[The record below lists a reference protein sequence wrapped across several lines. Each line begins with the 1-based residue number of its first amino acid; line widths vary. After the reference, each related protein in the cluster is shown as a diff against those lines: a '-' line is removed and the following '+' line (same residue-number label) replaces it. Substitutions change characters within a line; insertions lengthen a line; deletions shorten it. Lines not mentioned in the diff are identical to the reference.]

1 MTKSLH
7 DRLQEA
13 VRDATLQRRRDE
25 LRVLRMVVA
34 EVKQAQIDQRL
45 EPNDQNL
52 STILARMVKQ
62 RRDSERLFREADR
75 KDLADQELFEIN
87 IILDFLPE
95 QISGQALED
104 AVTKVIDETS
114 ANGMKDMGKVMGQLK
129 GMLEGQADMAAVSQI
144 VRAKLSN
151 S

>member
-87 IILDFLPE
+87 IILGFLPE
-95 QISGQALED
+95 QISGQDLED

-144 VRAKLSN
+144 VRAKLS
-151 S
+151 SS

>member
-95 QISGQALED
+95 QISGQALEE

-144 VRAKLSN
+144 VRAKLS
-151 S
+151 SS

>member
-144 VRAKLSN
+144 VRAKLS
-151 S
+151 SS

>member
-62 RRDSERLFREADR
+62 RHDSERLFREADR

-144 VRAKLSN
+144 VRTKLSG

>member
-1 MTKSLH
+1 MSKSLH

-34 EVKQAQIDQRL
+34 EIKQAQIDQRL

-75 KDLADQELFEIN
+75 EDLADQELFEIN
-87 IILDFLPE
+87 IILEFLPE
-95 QISGQALED
+95 QISGQDLED

-129 GMLEGQADMAAVSQI
+129 GMLEGQADMASVSQI
-144 VRAKLSN
+144 VRAKLS
-151 S
+151 SS